1 MNISFLEFISYS
13 FIQRAFI
20 SGIFV
25 GVLCSILGLF
35 LVLRK
40 LSMIGDG
47 LSHVSFGAIAMGLF
61 FGVYPIYFAIPIV
74 ILSSI
79 FIVKLTEKAK
89 IYGDTAIGVVSSVG
103 LAGGVLLASI
113 SHGFNV
119 SLLSYLFG
127 NILAISISET
137 YLSIALSLFVLVAV
151 YFLYYELFAV
161 TFNEEQANVT
171 GIKSDKINLLLVI
184 LTAITVV
191 LSIRVVGIM
200 LVSSF
205 FILPAVTALQLSK
218 GFKSAI
224 FVSAFV
230 AILSVIAGICASFY
244 LNLPAGASI
253 VIVNF
258 ILFLLSF
265 LWRKSM

>member
-13 FIQRAFI
+13 FVQRAFI

-40 LSMIGDG
+40 LSLIGDG

-61 FGVYPIYFAIPIV
+61 FGLYPIYFAIPVV

-79 FIVKLTEKAK
+79 FIVKLTHKAK

-127 NILAISISET
+127 NILAISTSET
-137 YLSIALSLFVLVAV
+137 YLSIALSLFVLVTV
-151 YFLYYELFAV
+151 YLLYYELFSV

-205 FILPAVTALQLSK
+205 FILPAVTALQISN

-224 FVSAFV
+224 FVSALV
-230 AILSVIAGICASFY
+230 AIVSVISGICASFY
-244 LNLPAGASI
+244 LDLPAGASI

-258 ILFLLSF
+258 IIFLFSF
-265 LWRKSM
+265 LWRKGM

>member
-1 MNISFLEFISYS
+1 MNISFFEFIGYS
-13 FIQRAFI
+13 FVQRAFI

-40 LSMIGDG
+40 LSLIGDG
-47 LSHVSFGAIAMGLF
+47 MAHVSFGAIAMGLF
-61 FGVYPIYFAIPIV
+61 FGIYPIYFAIPIV

-79 FIVKLTEKAK
+79 FIVKLTQKAK

-113 SHGFNV
+113 SNGFNV

-127 NILAISISET
+127 NILAISTSET
-137 YLSIALSLFVLVAV
+137 YLSIALSVFVLVAV
-151 YFLYYELFAV
+151 YLLYYELFAV

-171 GIKSDKINLLLVI
+171 GIKSDKINLFLVI

-205 FILPAVTALQLSK
+205 FILPAVTALQISK

-224 FVSAFV
+224 FVSALV
-230 AILSVIAGICASFY
+230 AILSVITGICTSFY
-244 LNLPAGASI
+244 LDLPAGASI

-265 LWRKSM
+265 LWKKSM

>member
-1 MNISFLEFISYS
+1 MNISFFEFISYS

-40 LSMIGDG
+40 LSLIGDG

-61 FGVYPIYFAIPIV
+61 FGIYPIYFAIPIV
-74 ILSSI
+74 VLSSI
-79 FIVKLTEKAK
+79 FIVKLTQKAK
-89 IYGDTAIGVVSSVG
+89 VYGDTAIGVVSSVG

-127 NILAISISET
+127 NILAISSSET
-137 YLSIALSLFVLVAV
+137 YLSIALSLIVLMVV
-151 YFLYYELFAV
+151 YLLYYELFAV

-171 GIKSDKINLLLVI
+171 GIKSDRINLLLVI

-191 LSIRVVGIM
+191 LSVRVVGIM

-230 AILSVIAGICASFY
+230 AILSVITGICASFY
-244 LNLPAGASI
+244 LDLPAGASI
-253 VIVNF
+253 VIMNF

>member
-1 MNISFLEFISYS
+1 MNISFLEFISYG
-13 FIQRAFI
+13 FVQRAFI

-40 LSMIGDG
+40 LSLIGDG
-47 LSHVSFGAIAMGLF
+47 LAHVSFGAIAMGLF
-61 FGVYPIYFAIPIV
+61 FGIYPIYFAIPIV

-79 FIVKLTEKAK
+79 FIVKLTQKAK
-89 IYGDTAIGVVSSVG
+89 IYGDTAIGIVSSVG

-113 SHGFNV
+113 SNGFNV

-127 NILAISISET
+127 NILAISASET
-137 YLSIALSLFVLVAV
+137 YLSIALSLIVLVAV
-151 YFLYYELFAV
+151 YLLYYELFAV

-171 GIKSDKINLLLVI
+171 GIKSDRINLFLVI

-205 FILPAVTALQLSK
+205 FILPAVTALQISK

-224 FVSAFV
+224 FVSALV
-230 AILSVIAGICASFY
+230 AILSVITGICASFY
-244 LNLPAGASI
+244 LDLPAGASI